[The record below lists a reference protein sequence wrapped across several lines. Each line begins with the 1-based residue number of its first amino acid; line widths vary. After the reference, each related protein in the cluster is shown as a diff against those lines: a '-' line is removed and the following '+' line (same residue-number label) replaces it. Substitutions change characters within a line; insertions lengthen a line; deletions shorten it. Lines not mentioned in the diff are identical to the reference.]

1 MMIAKNRRPV
11 LLALLSVCMLSV
23 SACGGNK
30 PEASRSGGGLQ
41 DYRQQQLFDR
51 DSRNNE
57 DPTLGVKKRYED
69 PEAGGKGEAYTGRQ
83 QLDMTNRH
91 EAKSMGF
98 APDLAFRVKQV
109 NGVKEAQVLLTEVNA
124 YVSVILDGHS
134 PDAEANPEMMKN
146 GVTSQGGAGLFGKGG
161 SALKFSWTE
170 EGGLSASKADEIRR
184 TVLEAAPTIQQVFVS
199 ANPNFV
205 QRIRFYAKEE
215 QEKGTFSQYTNE
227 FGTMVQHVFPDDVNT
242 RR

>member
-1 MMIAKNRRPV
+1 MKNAKNRS
-11 LLALLSVCMLSV
+11 LWILALLSVVMLSTA
-23 SACGGNK
+23 ACGGNK
-30 PEASRSGGGLQ
+30 PQASSPGTGLQ

-57 DPTLGVKKRYED
+57 DGTLGVKERYRD
-69 PEAGGKGEAYTGRQ
+69 PEAGGRGSEYTGRK

-98 APDLAFRVKQV
+98 SPLIAERLKSL
-109 NGVKEAQVLLTEVNA
+109 NGVAEAQVLLTEVNA
-124 YVSVILDGHS
+124 YAAIVLDGHS

-146 GVTSQGGAGLFGKGG
+146 GVSSKGGAGLFGQG
-161 SALKFSWTE
+161 SPLRFSWTE
-170 EGGLSASKADEIRR
+170 EGGLTSSKADEIRKA
-184 TVLEAAPTIQQVFVS
+184 VLAAAPTNIQEVFVS

-215 QEKGTFSQYTNE
+215 GEKGSFSQYTNE
-227 FGTMVQHVFPDDVNT
+227 FQTMLQHVFPDNVNT